1 MKKHVILGVLGLAVT
16 SVFTSCS
23 KGSDLYDAGTIGIIL
38 KGNALEKP
46 PERFF
51 ESNEKLCSTYFTLTS
66 S

>member
-1 MKKHVILGVLGLAVT
+1 MKKHVILGVLGLVGVLGLAVT

-51 ESNEKLCSTYFTLTS
+51 
-66 S
+66 